1 MPHKVDDGE
10 HRRKKAMRDL
20 TSVLVT
26 PLDPEHGQ
34 DVAIFHFQGPA
45 EKPLAVSRED
55 GAKIMALMANMVKG
69 RHVVLSSAD
78 DDVHIRV
85 SISQ

>member
-1 MPHKVDDGE
+1 MKTRDGDH
-10 HRRKKAMRDL
+10 HRSKALREL
-20 TSVLVT
+20 TSVVVM
-26 PLDPEHGQ
+26 PLDPPEQGQ
-34 DVAIFHFQGPA
+34 DVSIFHFQGPA
-45 EKPLAVSRED
+45 SKPLAVSRED

-69 RHVVLSSAD
+69 RHVVLSNAG